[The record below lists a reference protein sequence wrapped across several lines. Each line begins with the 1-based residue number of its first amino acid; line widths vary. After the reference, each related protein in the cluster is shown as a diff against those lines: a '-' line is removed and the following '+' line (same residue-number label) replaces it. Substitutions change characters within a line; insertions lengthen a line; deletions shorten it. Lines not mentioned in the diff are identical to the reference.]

1 MKRDLYLPIL
11 ILMTFL
17 LLPSL
22 WGCAAR
28 RAHPGYDRPGYGRS
42 DMGPTRIVVLPFY
55 TEEGRDARDAGMQ
68 TLHYRRMMR
77 FINNALARHGF
88 EVINPFAREASEREY
103 NRVMERA
110 REDSPLACL
119 EMCKKYGT
127 DVAYIVW
134 LHVRLEGDRGGLCK
148 ARARVDGEGYDSA
161 GRDLGAGVSKTF
173 KLSSR
178 YCDDAIADVEKE
190 IGDLVGMRLT
200 AWQGRSHRDRIS
212 SSHGGGGGEGGVL
225 QRRADAL
232 SSLIDVRLDGAN
244 EYELSEVFGKVINT
258 ATGVVEAKRYSSQL
272 IPDNPQ
278 ASWTLWRVRIDNT
291 DPFRLQANIMHMI
304 NRILDAG
311 GQIYLRGVHYRYSA
325 AEVDM
330 LMGIRP
336 GDATSRSVQFVIDR
350 ERARDRRFEGLHDPY
365 KARERRFP
373 NSSPGF
379 E

>member
-1 MKRDLYLPIL
+1 
-11 ILMTFL
+11 
-17 LLPSL
+17 
-22 WGCAAR
+22 
-28 RAHPGYDRPGYGRS
+28 
-42 DMGPTRIVVLPFY
+42 MGPTRIVVLPFY
-55 TEEGRDARDAGMQ
+55 TEEGRDARDAGMK

-88 EVINPFAREASEREY
+88 EVINPFAQEASEREY
-103 NRVMERA
+103 NRTMERA

-134 LHVRLEGDRGGLCK
+134 LNVRVEADSGGVCK

-190 IGDLVGMRLT
+190 IGDLVGTRLT
-200 AWQGRSHRDRIS
+200 AWQGRSRRDQVS
-212 SSHGGGGGEGGVL
+212 SSHGGGGEGGVL

-232 SSLIDVRLDGAN
+232 SNLIDVRLDGAN
-244 EYELSEVFGKVINT
+244 EYELAEVFGKVVNS
-258 ATGVVEAKRYSSQL
+258 ATGVMEAKRYSSQM

-278 ASWTLWRVRIDNT
+278 ASWTLWRVRIHDT
-291 DPFRLQANIMHMI
+291 DPFRLQANIMNMI
-304 NRILDAG
+304 NQILDAG
-311 GQIYLRGVHYRYSA
+311 GHIYLHGVPYRYSA

-350 ERARDRRFEGLHDPY
+350 ERARDRRFQERHDPY
-365 KARERRFP
+365 KARERQHP
-373 NSSPGF
+373 KSSGF